1 LREPL
6 AAAELTVTSNAA
18 ANENSD
24 LHDAAF
30 GREVQIEL
38 VRLHARIIRRMPW
51 VQSILAACIG
61 VIVLRYV
68 PLAAFAIWCGVS
80 IGIESLRAEYA
91 ERLLRKAAPVDSKR
105 AHRAFVLWALA
116 AGAAV
121 GVGAAFCFPNLPISD
136 QAVLGIVLFAMPA
149 AGVAVSQSSRYIA
162 AAYCLAILLP
172 ASACW
177 MLLYPHQALSVGVMT
192 LVYCAFIIL
201 VSVEG
206 ESLLL
211 RSVVI
216 RHERDRLVRDLE
228 KRNAD
233 VREAMERAEQA
244 AQSRAR
250 VLATASHDLRQP
262 LHALSIYSAV
272 LAAGPAPDQLRE
284 VGANIDQ
291 IVRSLGSLLHGL
303 LDLSRLTVG
312 HYEPEHKRVAL
323 EAVVESVCAEYRRS
337 AADKGL
343 ELRVR
348 AEPVRVL
355 GDAVA
360 IGRIV
365 RNLLDNAIKYT
376 ARGTIDVSLALD
388 AAHDAAVIA
397 VADSGP
403 GIAPEQQARI
413 FEEFY
418 QLDNPGRDRGRG
430 VGLGLAIVQRL
441 CELIGAEIG
450 VESAPG
456 AGATFRLRLP
466 HRVTE
471 EHASAA
477 SVGGDESAPLKDR
490 SVYLI
495 DNENDILHGTQR
507 LLESWGMRTAIA
519 NSADAAERLFRERG
533 VPELL
538 ITDLRLRGAEHG
550 AELAARLRRK
560 FAQFPVLV
568 ITGEVS
574 ATAVAQVDGLGGTLL
589 YKPIT
594 PELLRRAIVRAI
606 APC

>member
-1 LREPL
+1 VTPAR
-6 AAAELTVTSNAA
+6 AARDTAEFP
-18 ANENSD
+18 
-24 LHDAAF
+24 DAAF

-61 VIVLRYV
+61 LIVLRYV
-68 PLAAFAIWCGVS
+68 ALAAFAIWCGIS
-80 IGIESLRAEYA
+80 IGIESLRANYA
-91 ERLLRKAAPVDSKR
+91 DHVLRRAAPIDSR
-105 AHRAFVLWALA
+105 RTHRAFVVWALA

-121 GVGAAFCFPNLPISD
+121 GVGAAFCFPRLPIND
-136 QAVLGIVLFAMPA
+136 QSVLGIVLFAMPA

-162 AAYCLAILLP
+162 AAYCLSILLP
-172 ASACW
+172 ASGCW
-177 MLLYPHQALSVGVMT
+177 MLLYPHQALSVVVMT

-201 VSVEG
+201 VAVEG
-206 ESLLL
+206 ELLLL
-211 RSVVI
+211 RSVII

-272 LAAGPAPDQLRE
+272 LAAGPAPEQLRE

-323 EAVVESVCAEYRRS
+323 EGVVESVCAEYRRF

-343 ELRVR
+343 ELRLRV
-348 AEPVRVL
+348 APVRVL

-376 ARGTIDVSLALD
+376 MQGSIDVRLALEREGDD
-388 AAHDAAVIA
+388 AIAVIS
-397 VADSGP
+397 VADTGP

-441 CELIGAEIG
+441 CELIGAQIN
-450 VESAPG
+450 VESVPA

-466 HRVTE
+466 HVLAE
-471 EHASAA
+471 EHTATTPTES
-477 SVGGDESAPLKDR
+477 DESALLQDR
-490 SVYLI
+490 SVYLV

-519 NSADAAERLFRERG
+519 NSADAAEHLFREHG

-550 AELAARLRRK
+550 AELAARLRRT
-560 FAQFPVLV
+560 FAPFPVLV

-574 ATAVAQVDGLGGTLL
+574 AIAVAQVDALDATLL

-594 PELLRRAIVRAI
+594 PELLRRAIVRAL
-606 APC
+606 APAH